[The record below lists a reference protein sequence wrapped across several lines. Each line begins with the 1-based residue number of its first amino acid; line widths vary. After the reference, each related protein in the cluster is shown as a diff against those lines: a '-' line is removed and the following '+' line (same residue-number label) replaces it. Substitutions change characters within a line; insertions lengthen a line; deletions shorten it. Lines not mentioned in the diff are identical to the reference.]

1 MDFRAPIYAVL
12 MAALLMPACSGEA
25 GEGDIGA
32 PCSANE
38 DCADNLECDVHDGQG
53 SCQKP
58 HDD

>member
-1 MDFRAPIYAVL
+1 MDFRAPLFAVL
-12 MAALLMPACSGEA
+12 MTALLTPACSGED
-25 GEGDIGA
+25 GGGDIGA
-32 PCSANE
+32 PCSSSE